1 MPKIKKSPKTE
12 ETKAEVIMQKEIK
25 TEKKPKT
32 EAKKIKYI
40 FSVGRRKRSVALVKL
55 YAGKGKSVV
64 NGKPIEE
71 YFLGRTAAI
80 LYRRPLALL
89 RAEENYYCT
98 SSIKGGGKAGQLE
111 AFIHAL
117 SRALV
122 QADKQNR
129 KILKENLLLRR
140 NPKEKERR
148 KPGLAGKARKRKQSP
163 KR

>member
-12 ETKAEVIMQKEIK
+12 ETKAKIKTEKEIK
-25 TEKKPKT
+25 VEKKPKT

-40 FSVGRRKRSVALVKL
+40 LSVGRRKRSVALVKL
-55 YAGKGKSVV
+55 YAGKGKTIV
-64 NGKPIEE
+64 NGMPIEE
-71 YFLGRTAAI
+71 YFFGRTAAI
-80 LYRRPLALL
+80 LYRRPLTLL
-89 RAEENYYCT
+89 GVEENYYCT
-98 SSIKGGGKAGQLE
+98 STIKGGGKSGQLE

-117 SRALV
+117 SRALA